1 MSLYLAARRVYNDR
15 LRPYLPYRKNEIRGY
30 DLRGPD
36 KLLDLSRPGEGYEQV
51 QIELL
56 EQSVVSS
63 DHVLMLGAGV
73 GVSAL
78 AIAAAVEQVTVVDGS
93 RTQLQVTER
102 NLVQNGVDNVDL
114 VRGVAGEAVHV
125 YNGEDAPQVNLNE
138 FAGCR
143 VCEMDIEGA
152 ELVAIP
158 ELPESV
164 EVLIVESHSQYGA
177 PLWRVKQV
185 LEKTGFEVQS
195 VPNPESPTASVSAVR
210 SQLA

>member
-1 MSLYLAARRVYNDR
+1 MAVRRIYNSTI
-15 LRPYLPYRKNEIRGY
+15 RPYIPFRKNKIRGF

-36 KLLDLSRPGEGYEQV
+36 KLLDFSRPGEEYEKV

-56 EQSVVSS
+56 KDHVLPS

-78 AIAAAVEQVTVVDGS
+78 AIASAVERVTIVDGS
-93 RTQLQVTER
+93 RTQLRVTER
-102 NLVQNGVDNVDL
+102 NLMENGVDNVDL

-125 YNGEDAPQVNLNE
+125 YNGEDAPQVDLSE
-138 FAGCR
+138 FDGCR

-152 ELVAIP
+152 ELGAIP

-177 PLWRVKQV
+177 PRWRVRRV
-185 LEKTGFEVQS
+185 LEKTGFEVRS
-195 VPNPESPTASVSAVR
+195 VPNPDSPTASLSAVR
-210 SQLA
+210 SQPT